1 MRNLSSLETS
11 MFVNNQFIFQLFIQ
25 NASVHVQSQ
34 HRQPLAV
41 MRMLSI
47 WNNKNIIIIQ
57 NKSILNELLFLLGV
71 VKIRDLISETGNFF
85 QGLKIL
91 QANLSPVQHFKWMS
105 IVDVIPLD
113 WRLLIKQNQQH
124 SIPQALN
131 DTVFVKVDGKEGDIL
146 NNFLKLLYEEF
157 KSKSKPLQLSKRNCK
172 INIPNKRWNGQ
183 RSIPCHLLS
192 RQRQSNGNFNRSF

>member
-1 MRNLSSLETS
+1 MW
-11 MFVNNQFIFQLFIQ
+11 
-25 NASVHVQSQ
+25 
-34 HRQPLAV
+34 
-41 MRMLSI
+41 MLSI

-124 SIPQALN
+124 SIPQTLN
-131 DTVFVKVDGKEGDIL
+131 DTVFVKVDGKEVDIL

-157 KSKSKPLQLSKRNCK
+157 KSKSKPL
-172 INIPNKRWNGQ
+172 NKH
-183 RSIPCHLLS
+183 SE
-192 RQRQSNGNFNRSF
+192 